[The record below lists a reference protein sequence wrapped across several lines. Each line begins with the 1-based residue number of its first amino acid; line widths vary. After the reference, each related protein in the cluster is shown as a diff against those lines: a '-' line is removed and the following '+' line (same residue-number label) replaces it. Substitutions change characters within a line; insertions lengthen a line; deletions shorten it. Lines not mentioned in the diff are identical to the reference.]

1 MNVGSTKNA
10 LQFLTSIIV
19 VVFALKIIAWE
30 CYNNGQKKLLC
41 KLNKYAS
48 YVFGSLI
55 KYVVGT
61 YIFLKVGT
69 YPLIFIGHLHIVFS
83 GLKKISLMMKSPNHL
98 LCYFFYIF
106 QNGYI
111 IY

>member
-1 MNVGSTKNA
+1 MYTFFPLLVHNNELKCSASGQALKSQNPDREVNFYKGEEESYADASNQLMNVGSTKNA

-48 YVFGSLI
+48 YVFGSLM
-55 KYVVGT
+55 KY
-61 YIFLKVGT
+61 
-69 YPLIFIGHLHIVFS
+69 LI
-83 GLKKISLMMKSPNHL
+83 
-98 LCYFFYIF
+98 Y
-106 QNGYI
+106 
-111 IY
+111 

>member
-55 KYVVGT
+55 KLVY
-61 YIFLKVGT
+61 L
-69 YPLIFIGHLHIVFS
+69 
-83 GLKKISLMMKSPNHL
+83 
-98 LCYFFYIF
+98 
-106 QNGYI
+106 
-111 IY
+111 